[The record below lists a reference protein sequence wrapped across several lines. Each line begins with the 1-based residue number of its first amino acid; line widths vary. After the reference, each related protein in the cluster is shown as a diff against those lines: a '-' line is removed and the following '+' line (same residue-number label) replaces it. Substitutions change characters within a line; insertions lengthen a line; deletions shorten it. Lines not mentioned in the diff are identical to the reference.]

1 MSLLQELLME
11 AADEVLQEAWDR
23 RLLLAWRNTRYP
35 MMWDVCRP
43 FVIDNKITWRKFYGL
58 KRTPRYESQHKVTA
72 PRFIAAYLPSLNDKL
87 YDSKMSDD
95 QLVQWMNRVKLD
107 TELEMSDKHKV
118 YVEGAQRYQSNLN
131 VLARAL
137 DHKQNQVN
145 ADAHNRNWSTIKSV
159 RNKK

>member
-1 MSLLQELLME
+1 MSLLQDLLLE

-23 RLLLAWRNTRYP
+23 KLLLAWRNTKYP
-35 MMWDVCRP
+35 LMWNVCRP

-58 KRTPRYESQHKVTA
+58 KRTPRYEHQHKVTA

-95 QLVQWMNRVKLD
+95 ELVQWMNSVNLN
-107 TELEMSDKHKV
+107 TEMEMSDKHKV
-118 YVEGAQRYQSNLN
+118 YAEGAQRYRSNLN
-131 VLARAL
+131 VLAVAL
-137 DHKQNQVN
+137 DHEQNRVN
-145 ADAHNRNWSTIKSV
+145 ADAYNRNWSTIKSV

>member
-1 MSLLQELLME
+1 MSLLQDLLLE

-23 RLLLAWRNTRYP
+23 ELLSAWRSTKYP
-35 MMWDVCRP
+35 LMWNVCGIFIR
-43 FVIDNKITWRKFYGL
+43 DNNITWRKFYEL
-58 KRTPRYESQHKVTA
+58 KRTPRYERQNKVTA

-95 QLVQWMNRVKLD
+95 ELVQWMNSVNLN

-118 YVEGAQRYQSNLN
+118 YAEGAQRYRSNLN

-145 ADAHNRNWSTIKSV
+145 ADAYNRNWSTIKSV